1 VESILLCLEL
11 HVQSQV
17 SDTSCILFGSAGLE
31 KTIYAVW
38 RRPCCLSSISTL
50 FHDATL
56 FHAKHLRYE
65 IFQTISWTPRLDA
78 SCQVSFAAKA
88 ACATY
93 FIGPRGHT
101 ATQSVPPWALS
112 FRDKCGLGFVFASG
126 FLILC
131 CILPDGHFASS
142 MSFRISMSDEWV
154 HPMRRQNRT

>member
-1 VESILLCLEL
+1 MFNHKYQIRPAFYLDPPALKRRFMLCG
-11 HVQSQV
+11 V
-17 SDTSCILFGSAGLE
+17 A
-31 KTIYAVW
+31 
-38 RRPCCLSSISTL
+38 
-50 FHDATL
+50 L

-126 FLILC
+126 FLMLC
-131 CILPDGHFASS
+131 CIFPDGHFASS